1 MILWLHNFGIY
12 SRLYFLGGMT
22 ALIAFVLGGIYIYG
36 EHQNEEALTRQ
47 EHLVE
52 AAVKLHRVTGAFE
65 ILYHHQ
71 KTYFQKPGADYRFA
85 FESSAEI
92 LEAQIG
98 QLSQSSLFEAAKQ
111 PIANL
116 ETALLGYKNAFLRSI
131 VLKKKAGL
139 DADHGLY
146 GAYRNEVFK
155 IKRILSATG
164 RSRLRRALLE
174 LRQNEMEYR
183 ATGQERYLVEFK
195 NKYAAIVADNILTEL
210 PSRERRKM
218 TSALQNYQDSFLS
231 WARADKELR
240 RAINKVNAQKE
251 AFASAL
257 MRIKDIS
264 SRKLQQTNNLL
275 RQTREYSRQVILV
288 TLVLAALVLLFL
300 SSMVAASLSRPIKY
314 LSWVMKGLAR
324 GETYHDVP
332 YFSLDNELGEMARA
346 VNVFKN
352 GIIAR
357 INAEAEL
364 RKTAER
370 YNLAIK
376 GSNSGIWDWDVTGRK
391 SHYSESFM
399 EVLGFALEDRV
410 TNDTLLL
417 EKIHPAHKEVYLR
430 AIRNDLLKGDHR
442 IDLEIRVRHNNGL
455 YIWLQVIGWAVEETE
470 GRITRAVGKIID
482 VSRLKETELELRA
495 HKVNLEKTVAE
506 RTKELQE
513 SQNTLTEAINAVPEG
528 FILSDTEDRVIL
540 VNDLMKQ
547 YYPTAVSFMR
557 AGAHLRD
564 MIRAAFPHESEEKID
579 RRMHNYSSAK
589 SGEIR
594 RLDSGI
600 WLYVVRKKIPGLGV
614 IALYNDVTAFRQ
626 QEDEL
631 TEQAAK
637 LEMAL
642 SSEREL
648 SELQR
653 SFVSMASHE
662 FRTPLAIIDGVAHRL
677 SRNAGRG
684 RLQPE
689 DVLTRVTQIRSSVKR
704 MVNLMES
711 TLSAARM
718 DSGKV
723 RIKPGDCDLR
733 AVIEEVC
740 ERQRGISPSH
750 NITTRLDELPGTL
763 RGDGAALEQVFT
775 NLLSNAVKY
784 APDAPDIKI
793 RAWWRGE
800 DTIMVSVRDYGLGID
815 EEDLPKMF
823 GRFFRAKTST
833 GIAGTGIGLNL
844 VKMFVEEHGGRVTV
858 ESRIGKGSTFTVSLP
873 VAGPG
878 IVDEGEESNG
888 AADEKAA

>member
-22 ALIAFVLGGIYIYG
+22 ALIALVLGGIYIYG

-47 EHLVE
+47 ENLVE

-71 KTYFQKPGADYRFA
+71 KTYFQKPGANYRFA

-92 LEAQIG
+92 LETQIG
-98 QLSQSSLFEAAKQ
+98 QLSQSSLFEVAKQ

-131 VLKKKAGL
+131 VLKKKTGL

-146 GAYRNEVFK
+146 GAYRNEVLK
-155 IKRILSATG
+155 IKRILSTTG
-164 RSRLRRALLE
+164 ISRLRRALLE

-183 ATGQERYLVEFK
+183 AIGQERYLVEFK
-195 NKYAAIVADNILTEL
+195 KQYATIAADKILSEL
-210 PSRERRKM
+210 PPHERRRM
-218 TSALQNYQDSFLS
+218 TSALRNYQGSFLS

-251 AFASAL
+251 AFTSAL
-257 MRIKDIS
+257 MQIKDIS

-357 INAEAEL
+357 ISAEAEL

-410 TNDTLLL
+410 TDDTLLL

-442 IDLEIRVRHNNGL
+442 IDLEIRVRHNSGS
-455 YIWLQVIGWAVEETE
+455 YIWLHVIGWAVEETE

-513 SQNTLTEAINAVPEG
+513 SQNTLTEAINAIPEG

-540 VNDLMKQ
+540 VNDLMKR
-547 YYPTAVSFMR
+547 YYPTAASFMQ

-564 MIRAAFPHESEEKID
+564 MIRAAFPHESEAKID
-579 RRMHNYSSAK
+579 RRMRDYSSAK

-594 RLDSGI
+594 RLDCGI

-637 LEMAL
+637 LELAL

-648 SELQR
+648 SQLQR

-677 SRNAGRG
+677 SRKAARG
-684 RLQPE
+684 RLQAD

-733 AVIEEVC
+733 VVIEEVC

-750 NITTRLDELPGTL
+750 NIITRLDELPAIL

-784 APDAPDIKI
+784 APDAPDIEI

-800 DTIMVSVRDYGLGID
+800 DTVMVSVRDYGLGID

-823 GRFFRAKTST
+823 GRFFRAKSST

-858 ESRIGKGSTFTVSLP
+858 ESRIGEGSTFTVSLP
-873 VAGPG
+873 VAGPE
-878 IVDEGEESNG
+878 IVDEDEEDNRS
-888 AADEKAA
+888 AQDKAA